1 MPSSPPN
8 FYADELET
16 ALKEQSFGIGDFTIT
31 ATEPIQC
38 SASVTLLEGRTIV
51 ITLRNAGYSIETDE
65 TEMIYET
72 IEDLLRSASPLF
84 EQKRQE
90 ALINALG
97 RIG

>member
-1 MPSSPPN
+1 
-8 FYADELET
+8 
-16 ALKEQSFGIGDFTIT
+16 
-31 ATEPIQC
+31 
-38 SASVTLLEGRTIV
+38 
-51 ITLRNAGYSIETDE
+51 
-65 TEMIYET
+65 MIYET

>member
-51 ITLRNAGYSIETDE
+51 ITLRNAGYSVSPSLPLLS
-65 TEMIYET
+65 
-72 IEDLLRSASPLF
+72 DLYLYKQPL
-84 EQKRQE
+84 
-90 ALINALG
+90 
-97 RIG
+97 